1 MDLNLNNIIYY
12 ILIINEDSD
21 DHCFLRTALNR
32 VIPQALI
39 ESVYSSTEAQEYV
52 KACTLTPNLILLD
65 LNMTELSAKKTITL
79 LKNNTTLNKVPI
91 VVYTNNSNV
100 EEKAEILELGVSGF
114 YSKPKQ
120 IEDLIWLVNDV
131 KDKHLQ

>member
-32 VIPQALI
+32 VVPQALI
-39 ESVYSSTEAQEYV
+39 ESVYSSAEALEYV

-65 LNMTELSAKKTITL
+65 LNLGEVSAKNTIKL
-79 LKNNTTLNKVPI
+79 LKATTNLNKVPI

-100 EEKAEILELGVSGF
+100 EEKAEVLELGVSGF

-120 IEDLIWLVNDV
+120 LEDLIWLVNDV

>member
-1 MDLNLNNIIYY
+1 MDLNLNNITYY

-21 DHCFLRTALNR
+21 DHCFLRTAFNR

-39 ESVYSSTEAQEYV
+39 ESVYSSKETLEYV
-52 KACTLTPNLILLD
+52 KTTSLTPNLILLD
-65 LNMTELSAKKTITL
+65 LNMPELSGKTTIQL
-79 LKNNTTLNKVPI
+79 LKQNNVFNKVPI
-91 VVYTNNSNV
+91 VVYTSDTNI